1 MKISTK
7 GRYAI
12 RLMIDLAQ
20 HDNGEFISLKDVSQR
35 QDITVKYLEQIVSSL
50 SKAGLIRS
58 QRGNNGGYRLT
69 KHPSEYRI
77 GDILRVMEGPLEP
90 ISCLMDDPILCP
102 RSDSCA
108 TLPFW
113 KGLGKIINEYVD
125 SFTLQDLA
133 DSVSSMAGN
142 DYTI

>member
-1 MKISTK
+1 
-7 GRYAI
+7 
-12 RLMIDLAQ
+12 MIDLAQ

-69 KHPSEYRI
+69 RLPSEYRI

-90 ISCLMDDPILCP
+90 ISCLMDDPILWP

-125 SFTLQDLA
+125 SFTLQDL
-133 DSVSSMAGN
+133 
-142 DYTI
+142 I

>member
-7 GRYAI
+7 GRYAV

-69 KHPSEYRI
+69 RLPSEYRI
-77 GDILRVMEGPLEP
+77 GDILPDRFQDNGRALAAGPADPFFVGGLVAFLIGFVVFLHLE
-90 ISCLMDDPILCP
+90 
-102 RSDSCA
+102 R
-108 TLPFW
+108 
-113 KGLGKIINEYVD
+113 
-125 SFTLQDLA
+125 
-133 DSVSSMAGN
+133 
-142 DYTI
+142 